1 MGFSRF
7 IAKRYLFSK
16 KSQQAINIISGISIV
31 GITVCVSAMIIILS
45 AINGLEGLIEK
56 IYSSFDPD
64 IEIVVNEGKTFDS
77 KLIPM
82 DKISKINGII
92 AYSECVEEICILKNE
107 DQWVHAVMKGVD
119 DEFIKMRIDDSLV
132 QEGNAVLGDEN
143 LPYLI
148 VGDGIANRLV
158 LQVKSMLGN
167 NNSIKIYAPIRT
179 RKYKPNGKMFEEKNI
194 EISSILKP
202 VNPEVDYKYIL
213 LPKKTAQNLLEYG
226 SHITSIE
233 INIDPKVD
241 PMQVKNEIQE
251 ILGSNYKVKTKIEQN
266 ELMYQ
271 VNQSEKW
278 FAFLILVF
286 VLALAAFNI
295 MASLTM
301 LIIDKKNDISILKSM
316 GATSS
321 SIRNIFFLEGFFINL
336 LGGLIG
342 IGVGISITLVQ
353 FYYHLVPMEGTI
365 IDYYPV
371 IFNPYDL
378 IFVALAVII
387 IGSISAWLPVRF
399 LIRRFGNKIIGN

>member
-16 KSQQAINIISGISIV
+16 KSQQAINIISGISIT

-64 IEIVVNEGKTFDS
+64 IEIIASEGKTFDS
-77 KLIPM
+77 KLIPIE
-82 DKISKINGII
+82 KISKIKGVT
-92 AYSECVEEICILKNE
+92 AYSETVEEICILKNE
-107 DQWVHAVMKGVD
+107 DQWVHAIMKGVD
-119 DEFIKMRIDDSLV
+119 DEFITMRIDDSLV
-132 QEGNAVLGDEN
+132 RDGVANLGTEEI
-143 LPYLI
+143 PYVI
-148 VGDGIANRLV
+148 VGDGISNRLV
-158 LQVKSMLGN
+158 LNVKNMLGN
-167 NNSIKIYAPIRT
+167 NSFLKIYAPVRT
-179 RKYKPNGKMFEEKNI
+179 RKYKPTAKMFEEKNI
-194 EISSILKP
+194 AISAILHP
-202 VNPEVDYKYIL
+202 VNPDLDYKYII

-233 INIDPKVD
+233 INIDPNTD
-241 PMQVKNEIQE
+241 PIQVKEEIQSL
-251 ILGSNYKVKTKIEQN
+251 LGNQFKVKTKIEQN
-266 ELMYQ
+266 ELMYK

-301 LIIDKKNDISILKSM
+301 LIIDKKTDIGIMKSM
-316 GATSS
+316 GATSA

-336 LGGLIG
+336 LGGVVGIMIG
-342 IGVGISITLVQ
+342 IGVTLVQ
-353 FYYHLVPMEGTI
+353 YHFHLVKMEGTI

-378 IFVALAVII
+378 IYVIIAIII

-399 LIRRFGNKIIGN
+399 LIRKYASGFGKE

>member
-64 IEIVVNEGKTFDS
+64 IEIVASEGKTFDS
-77 KLIPM
+77 KLIPL
-82 DKISKINGII
+82 DKISKIEGVV
-92 AYSECVEEICILKNE
+92 AYSECVEEICILKND
-107 DQWVHAVMKGVD
+107 DQWVHAVIKGVD
-119 DEFIKMRIDDSLV
+119 DEFISMRISDSLV
-132 QEGNAVLGDEN
+132 DEGHAILGNEIT
-143 LPYLI
+143 PYVI
-148 VGDGIANRLV
+148 IGDGIAGRLNLNV
-158 LQVKSMLGN
+158 QNMLGG
-167 NNSIKIYAPIRT
+167 NNSLKVYAPVRT
-179 RKYKPNGKMFEEKNI
+179 RRYRPNAKMFEEKNI
-194 EISSILKP
+194 EISAILKP
-202 VNPEVDYKYIL
+202 VNPEVDYQYVL

-226 SHITSIE
+226 TQITSVE
-233 INIDPKVD
+233 LNIDANAD
-241 PMQVKNEIQE
+241 PILIKEEIQN
-251 ILGSNYKVKTKIEQN
+251 ILGSKYKVKTKIEQN

-301 LIIDKKNDISILKSM
+301 LIIDKKNDISIMKSM

-336 LGGLIG
+336 LGGV
-342 IGVGISITLVQ
+342 VGIVVGITITLVQ
-353 FYYHLVPMEGTI
+353 FNYHLVPMEGTI

-378 IFVALAVII
+378 IYVTFAVVL

-399 LIRRFGNKIIGN
+399 LIRKYVKQ